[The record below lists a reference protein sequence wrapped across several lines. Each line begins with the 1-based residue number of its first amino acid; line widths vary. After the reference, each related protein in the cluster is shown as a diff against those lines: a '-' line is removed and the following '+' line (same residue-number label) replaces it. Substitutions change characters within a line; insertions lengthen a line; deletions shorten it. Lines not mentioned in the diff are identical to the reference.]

1 MSFTMKINMKEVED
15 WVKNQAHRDMAR
27 KQAMTVM
34 KNELMNEVKKELSE
48 HRSSGELEGS
58 LSGIATDKKLEIWSN
73 MYGDIVLEYG
83 RRPGKMPPVEQ
94 LERWAML
101 HGMDRG
107 AGYMIARKI
116 AQRGTEKYR
125 KGGPKQISEIE
136 ERFNRD
142 IMPSRMEYLLNEYTK

>member
-1 MSFTMKINMKEVED
+1 MKEVED

-48 HRSSGELEGS
+48 HRSTGELEGS
-58 LSGIATDKKLEIWSN
+58 LTGIATDKKLEIWSN

-107 AGYMIARKI
+107 AGYMIAKKI
-116 AQRGTEKYR
+116 ARQGTEKYR

-136 ERFNRD
+136 ERMNRD